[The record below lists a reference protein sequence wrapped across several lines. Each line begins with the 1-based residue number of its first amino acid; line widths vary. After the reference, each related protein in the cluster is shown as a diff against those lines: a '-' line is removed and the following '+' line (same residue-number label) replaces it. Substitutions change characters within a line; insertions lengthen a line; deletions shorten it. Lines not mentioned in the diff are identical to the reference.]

1 MIKKKLMSVIASVAM
16 LASSAVI
23 PVHAHQSVSLQEL
36 EQEAKQ
42 LVDSGNTDEALQ
54 KLNVELNQMALEAA
68 SNEESNTYAHFDD
81 YSGTL
86 FLLPHYVVA
95 ATRQMGTCSI
105 YFYLTPNAF
114 EDYSSYNHFSACEG
128 FSFRLSAPTVVNS
141 QTSRIAVNVTGSKS
155 SGEYFPVFKYKMDI
169 TSIVRSKMDLFLYTS
184 LSPDGENTMT
194 ASNAKYNCK
203 KCIYALGDVDRDGKI
218 TLSDSLQVLQ
228 ETNGLLKTA
237 SGRSGE
243 PDRLTFRLAADVNQD
258 GEVTMDD
265 VDMINK
271 VVTGQ
276 IILS

>member
-1 MIKKKLMSVIASVAM
+1 MIKKKLMSVIASVIV

-23 PVHAHQSVSLQEL
+23 PVHAQQSVSLQEL

-54 KLNVELNQMALEAA
+54 KLNVELNQMVMEAA
-68 SNEESNTYAHFDD
+68 SNEELNTYAYFDD

-86 FLLPHYVVA
+86 SLLPHYVVA
-95 ATRQMGTCSI
+95 ATRQMSTCSI

-114 EDYSSYNHFSACEG
+114 KDYSNSNHFSAGEG
-128 FSFRLSAPTVVNS
+128 FSLYFSSPTVVNS

-155 SGEYFPVFKYKMDI
+155 SGEYFPVFKYKMDV
-169 TSIVRSKMDLFLYTS
+169 TSIVGSKMDLFLYTS

-203 KCIYALGDVDRDGKI
+203 KCIYTLGDVDRDGKV
-218 TLSDSLQVLQ
+218 TLSDSFQVMQ
-228 ETNGLLKTA
+228 ETKGLLNPA

-243 PDRLTFRLAADVNQD
+243 PDRLTFRLAADVNKD

-276 IILS
+276 IMLS